1 MGAERLAILSGS
13 GALPRLLQAANPSAF
28 VVTFKGIEAEVVG
41 YGASFEKMGAL
52 FDTLRQEGVTQVVF
66 AGSMARPALN
76 PMRFDSKMLRLAP
89 RLMAAMNLGDDG
101 LLSTVIDVFEGE
113 GFAVIGAH
121 QAAPQLIAKAGLI
134 AGPRPKKA
142 ILADAA
148 RALDILTTLAP
159 LDVGQGCVVSG
170 GLCLGI
176 ETLQGTDALLG
187 FVAQTPAHLRRG
199 GGGVFYKAPK
209 AGQELRVDMPAIG
222 VGTVEL
228 AHEAGLDGIVI
239 AAQKVL
245 LLDRPALEMAIQ
257 KTGMFLLAQ
266 EVA

>member
-1 MGAERLAILSGS
+1 MAAERLAILSGS
-13 GALPRLLQAANPSAF
+13 GALPSLLLAANPSAF
-28 VVTFKGIEAEVVG
+28 VVTFKGVAADVSG
-41 YGASFEKMGAL
+41 YAASFEKLGAL
-52 FDTLRQEGVTQVVF
+52 FDTLRNEGVTQVVF

-89 RLMAAMNLGDDG
+89 RLLAAMKLGDDG
-101 LLSTVIDVFEGE
+101 LLATVIEVFEGE

-121 QAAPQLIAKAGLI
+121 QAAPTLTAKAGLI
-134 AGPRPKKA
+134 AGPRPKKPQ
-142 ILADAA
+142 LADAA
-148 RALDILTTLAP
+148 RALQILTTLGP
-159 LDVGQGCVVSG
+159 LDIGQGCVVSG

-199 GGGVFYKAPK
+199 GGGVLFKAPK
-209 AGQELRVDMPAIG
+209 IGQELRVDMPAIG
-222 VGTVEL
+222 VETVR
-228 AHEAGLDGIVI
+228 AAKAAGLDGIVI

-245 LLDRPALEMAIQ
+245 LLDRPAIEIAVQEAGL
-257 KTGMFLLAQ
+257 FLLAQ